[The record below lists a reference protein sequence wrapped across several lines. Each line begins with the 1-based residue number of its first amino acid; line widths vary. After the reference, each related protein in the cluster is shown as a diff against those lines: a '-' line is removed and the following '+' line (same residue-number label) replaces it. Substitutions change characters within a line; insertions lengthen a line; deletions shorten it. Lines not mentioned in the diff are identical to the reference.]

1 MSWNLFDGIGLF
13 MEVLDFLGSGSNE
26 RGWNHKSPAK
36 SRSKKTKYTVEKIS
50 AYFTI
55 LASIFLLIV
64 FREPL
69 PVQNPVGTVLVIIL
83 IGFCMAATC
92 CFALYTV
99 NLFYFRSL
107 LSMVFF
113 CTSLIGI
120 CTATVLY
127 LYFESGLF

>member
-1 MSWNLFDGIGLF
+1 

-26 RGWNHKSPAK
+26 SGWNSKSPAK
-36 SRSKKTKYTVEKIS
+36 VRSKKTKYTVEKIS
-50 AYFTI
+50 AYFAL

-64 FREPL
+64 FRKPL

-92 CFALYTV
+92 CFALYTIR
-99 NLFYFRSL
+99 LFYFKSF
-107 LSMVFF
+107 LSMLFF
-113 CTSLIGI
+113 CSSLIGL